1 LSENTNH
8 NMSFAE
14 KVITFYTQM
23 DRDWKLPK
31 GFDLI
36 DPFSSDETVSIFSA
50 FYRKYFDD
58 QKERH
63 FMLGINPGRH
73 GAGVTGVP
81 FTDPKIIEEDCG
93 IENDFKKKNELSAI
107 FVYKFIE
114 AYGGIE
120 EFYDKFYINSVCPLG
135 FLKDG
140 INCNYYDDKKLFA
153 KVEQHIVAGIND
165 QIAFGMKTDVAFCMG
180 NGLNYKF
187 LMKLNDKHGFFDSIV
202 PLPHPRWVM
211 QYRRKRLE
219 EFVDVYVDALNKVG

>member
-1 LSENTNH
+1 MTLG
-8 NMSFAE
+8 E
-14 KVITFYTQM
+14 KVIDFYTSM
-23 DRDWKLPK
+23 DRKWKIAK

-36 DPFSSDETVSIFSA
+36 DPFNNEETVKLFSA
-50 FYRKYFDD
+50 FYHKYFDD
-58 QKERH
+58 ENKRH
-63 FMLGINPGRH
+63 FILGINPGRH

-93 IENDFKKKNELSAI
+93 IQNEFPKKNELSAI

-114 AYGGIE
+114 AYGGITS
-120 EFYDKFYINSVCPLG
+120 FYEKFYINSVCPLG

-140 INCNYYDDKKLFA
+140 INCNYYDDKVLF
-153 KVEQHIVAGIND
+153 KSVKKHIVSGLKD
-165 QIAFGMKTDVAFCMG
+165 QIAFGMHTDVAFCLG

-187 LMKLNDKHGFFDSIV
+187 LKKLNDEYSFFEHIV

-219 EFVDVYVDALNKVG
+219 EFVDQYVRELKKV